1 MTNND
6 LEPAERYTR
15 QPALS
20 FQKCYERDQ
29 NMKARNHRPKARSHT
44 IALLSTGWGSDKSNT
59 LEKLLH
65 ITLYFRKK
73 KKRKMGSPSQTFRN
87 VYFLPVTCVKFQ
99 TNTDLLLS

>member
-44 IALLSTGWGSDKSNT
+44 IALLSTGWGSDKSNS

-73 KKRKMGSPSQTFRN
+73 KKKKTGALHHKHFETSTF
-87 VYFLPVTCVKFQ
+87 CQ
-99 TNTDLLLS
+99 

>member
-44 IALLSTGWGSDKSNT
+44 IALLSTGWGSDKSNS

-73 KKRKMGSPSQTFRN
+73 KKKKLGRAITKISKRLLFASN
-87 VYFLPVTCVKFQ
+87 VCKISNKY
-99 TNTDLLLS
+99 

>member
-73 KKRKMGSPSQTFRN
+73 KKKTGLSITNISKRLLFASN
-87 VYFLPVTCVKFQ
+87 VCKISNKY
-99 TNTDLLLS
+99 